1 MLTTHLSVML
11 PITYIFASLIVS
23 VLKTIHALSHHSPS
37 VFPVVLF
44 YVNALLLSYR
54 NQHSNV
60 EALTYLLFS
69 CADKECSAVV
79 DIAFVID
86 SSGSIGRKNWEKMK
100 RFLKALVSKLD
111 VRRSATHIAAVA
123 YSNNAVVVTRF
134 SDIQSTIEVN
144 RKLDGM
150 RWQRGFTY
158 TDKALLLADRDLFQT
173 ANGMRSRAPKVRT
186 VKKLFFIPFKTNCPL
201 LSTSN
206 AAPPKKEVISVL
218 KLSYLILL
226 FQLTFIFEGII
237 TSSVSSVVY
246 FSF

>member
-1 MLTTHLSVML
+1 MFTTHLSVML
-11 PITYIFASLIVS
+11 PITYIFNSLIVS
-23 VLKTIHALSHHSPS
+23 VLKTIHALNHHSPS

-44 YVNALLLSYR
+44 YVNA
-54 NQHSNV
+54 
-60 EALTYLLFS
+60 LFS

-158 TDKALLLADRDLFQT
+158 TDKALLLADKNLFQT

-186 VKKLFFIPFKTNCPL
+186 V
-201 LSTSN
+201 
-206 AAPPKKEVISVL
+206 
-218 KLSYLILL
+218 
-226 FQLTFIFEGII
+226 
-237 TSSVSSVVY
+237 
-246 FSF
+246 